1 MWLKFSRIRET
12 PILWA
17 IPFTL
22 LIVTILTALVDWI
35 IPFFNLNVEL
45 STWLLIIATMVS
57 AIITSV
63 ITEVFSN
70 DKKKVLLSMLVSIF
84 VFSYLYNDIVNVF
97 MTGAVE
103 VVKASMPHPLL
114 GSAINSVMLTLVPGV
129 FSGLLFGGVFSLIPK
144 KVLLEKNKMAMP
156 TSSISPRQLIFEK
169 TCDRCGRPSPY
180 DASYCPQCGD
190 DLSQREVPLIKYCMF
205 CGSKI
210 DFLGR
215 FCPDCGQ
222 GINQV
227 DIKLKYQSFH

>member
-1 MWLKFSRIRET
+1 MWLNFSRIRET

-35 IPFFNLNVEL
+35 IPLFNLNVEL

-144 KVLLEKNKMAMP
+144 KVLLEK
-156 TSSISPRQLIFEK
+156 I
-169 TCDRCGRPSPY
+169 
-180 DASYCPQCGD
+180 
-190 DLSQREVPLIKYCMF
+190 
-205 CGSKI
+205 
-210 DFLGR
+210 
-215 FCPDCGQ
+215 
-222 GINQV
+222 
-227 DIKLKYQSFH
+227 